1 MIIRH
6 DLETVLLHVPKCA
19 GKLLRSVFLRG
30 AAADDVIR
38 FWEYGWCPRLRR
50 YVDYAHLPLSDL
62 RVFEEFA
69 YLDRYRVLACIR
81 DPYRRLPSAV
91 NEYYRQKSKRHEQ
104 RVIAGEVSETMKRRY
119 YRQLPTRHAQS
130 DPRFIHSLPIHHFTH
145 FGDEPKVDDLL
156 RCTSL
161 RSDLLQI
168 GSRLG
173 WPQALLDAAA
183 DDLRDDD
190 PSSSD
195 PLSPEE
201 LALANRLYA
210 VDFATFD
217 FPQQADDPALQTQR
231 EQRKAG
237 RIDVLRDAPDVL
249 WHWGPSA
256 RRNDHRLPPV
266 RR

>member
-19 GKLLRSVFLRG
+19 GKVLRSVFLKG
-30 AAADDVIR
+30 AAADDVIS

-91 NEYYRQKSKRHEQ
+91 NEYYRQKSKRHEH
-104 RVIAGEVSETMKRRY
+104 RVMAGEVSEPMKRRY
-119 YRQLPTRHAQS
+119 YRQLATRHAQS

-145 FGDEPKVDDLL
+145 FGDEPKADRLL
-156 RCTSL
+156 RCETL
-161 RSDLLQI
+161 RSDVLALAVE
-168 GSRLG
+168 LG
-173 WPQALLDAAA
+173 WPQMFIDDAATRLKDEEPA
-183 DDLRDDD
+183 A
-190 PSSSD
+190 SEA
-195 PLSPEE
+195 LSPEE

-210 VDFATFD
+210 VDFATFGYARQ
-217 FPQQADDPALQTQR
+217 PCTDDGSTSAI
-231 EQRKAG
+231 RKAG
-237 RIDVLRDAPDVL
+237 RIDVLRDAPEVR
-249 WHWGPSA
+249 WHWGPTA
-256 RRNDHRLPPV
+256 HRCDQALQPV